1 MKLHTAVVLLI
12 AVVVAAFAALN
23 WDTFIA
29 PAKLSLGV
37 TEVRASLG
45 LVMLGLAA
53 ALAIIFLAF
62 AVSLQA
68 AALKESRRQ
77 AAGLRA
83 ARELAE
89 KAEASRYTRLHEFI
103 EEELTRLGRLIEENR
118 SAALDRVER
127 LEGELR
133 TLIEQSGNTL
143 AAYFGEYEDRLEK
156 SAAANTHREN
166 NSGKGRIRGR

>member
-23 WDTFIA
+23 WNTFIA
-29 PAKLSLGV
+29 PTELSLGV
-37 TEVRASLG
+37 TAVRASLG
-45 LVMLGLAA
+45 LVMLGLVA

-83 ARELAE
+83 ALDLAE
-89 KAEASRYTRLHEFI
+89 KAEASRYTRLHKFLEG
-103 EEELTRLGRLIEENR
+103 ELARQSRLIEENR
-118 SAALDRVER
+118 TAALARLER

-156 SAAANTHREN
+156 TADANCDREN
-166 NSGKGRIRGR
+166 KS